1 MRKQTTTTEA
11 VASEV
16 RAEMGRQRKTQA
28 DLAAVLKIYPAT
40 AARRLDGSVPFDVVQ
55 LATVA
60 RWLGVTASEIMAR
73 AERALNN
80 MAVSA

>member
-1 MRKQTTTTEA
+1 MTKHAPTTEA

-28 DLAAVLKIYPAT
+28 DLAGVLGIYTAT
-40 AARRLDGSVPFDVVQ
+40 AGRRLDGSVPFDVVE

-60 RWLGVTASEIMAR
+60 RWLGVKASEIMAR
-73 AERALNN
+73 AERALNDL
-80 MAVSA
+80 AVSA

>member
-1 MRKQTTTTEA
+1 MTRQAASEA

-28 DLAAVLKIYPAT
+28 DLAGVLGIYPQT
-40 AARRLDGSVPFDVVQ
+40 AARRLDGSVPFDVIE

-60 RWLGVTASEIMAR
+60 RWLGLKTSELVSR
-73 AERALNN
+73 AEHAGL
-80 MAVSA
+80 AGAA

>member
-1 MRKQTTTTEA
+1 MTKHAPTTEA

-40 AARRLDGSVPFDVVQ
+40 AARRLDGSVPFDVVE

-60 RWLGVTASEIMAR
+60 RWLGVTASELMAR
-73 AERALNN
+73 AERALNDL
-80 MAVSA
+80 AVSA